1 MDSET
6 LLASYRKK
14 MEKYQKMAKN
24 AEDANDELSAIYYR
38 GLVTSIKIQ
47 VRYMAESMNL
57 SKI

>member
-1 MDSET
+1 
-6 LLASYRKK
+6 
-14 MEKYQKMAKN
+14 MAIYDQFN
-24 AEDANDELSAIYYR
+24 DEIIELFNTVEDANDELSAIYYR

>member
-38 GLVTSIKIQ
+38 GLVRSIKIQ